1 MNIGLLHPGEMGA
14 SLGAVLTKA
23 GHEVLYVA
31 SGRSSATRER
41 AVQAGLRDAGSL
53 PALLEQVGVVL
64 SVCPPSAALD
74 VATDVMQAGFGGL
87 YLDANAIAPQSALE
101 IAALV
106 QAGQATYVDG
116 GIIGAPVRAPGQT
129 CLYLSGAAA
138 PVVADLF
145 AGSMLKTRVLG
156 EALQAASALKM
167 AYAAWSKGSAALLL
181 ASRAL
186 ARAAGVEEALVQE
199 WQDSSPELLVR
210 VERAATSSAKKGWRW
225 VGEMEEIA
233 SSLRQHDLPDGFH
246 MAAAEVFRRL
256 EGFKDAGSNLDA
268 VLEALV
274 AGK

>member
-1 MNIGLLHPGEMGA
+1 MKIGLLHPGEMGA
-14 SLGAVLTKA
+14 SIGAVLTKA
-23 GHEVLYVA
+23 GHQVLYVA
-31 SGRSSATRER
+31 SGRSSGTRER
-41 AVQAGLRDAGSL
+41 AVQAGLHDAGSL

-64 SVCPPSAALD
+64 SICPPSAALD
-74 VATDVMQAGFGGL
+74 VATDVMQAGFRGL
-87 YLDANAIAPQSALE
+87 YVDANAIAPHSAVE
-101 IAALV
+101 IADLV

-116 GIIGAPVRAPGQT
+116 GIIGAPVRAPAQT

-138 PVVADLF
+138 PMVADLF

-156 EALQAASALKM
+156 ETLHAASALKM

-181 ASRAL
+181 TSMAL
-186 ARAAGVEEALVQE
+186 ARAAGVEEALAQE
-199 WQDSSPELLVR
+199 WQDSSSELLVR
-210 VERAATSSAKKGWRW
+210 VERAAASSAKKGWRW

-233 SSLRQHDLPDGFH
+233 SSLREHDLPDGFH
-246 MAAAEVFRRL
+246 VAAAEVFRRL